1 MNTLLRIWAAA
12 LIALTFIAGCEKP
25 DNGPDTPGPDG
36 NITLLELPADPQP
49 QSTDFSHRIMLLQ
62 HTGTAC
68 PNCPR
73 LMTSLR
79 EIAADPT
86 YAAKYQHV
94 ASHSY
99 NTDDPAYSEA
109 AKKISDAFCKAYPE
123 LTFNLSGETTGDDT
137 SVATIK
143 RYIDQLHKESADAGI
158 AAAAQVN
165 GNTLSVKVQVK
176 VQVKAATENSY
187 RVTAWILE
195 DDIKA
200 QQSSNGALE
209 EWMHTHE
216 NALRA
221 FSGSSLN
228 LGIYG
233 EKLGTLKA
241 GETAEKDLT
250 IELQKDWKIENCK
263 VFILVNSSKDGK
275 FDVANCTICPIGG
288 NVAYQY
294 N

>member
-36 NITLLELPADPQP
+36 NIMLKLPADPQP

-79 EIAADPT
+79 EIAADPA

-99 NTDDPAYSEA
+99 NTDDPAWSEA

-143 RYIDQLHKESADAGI
+143 RYIDQLYKESADAGI

-176 VQVKAATENSY
+176 AATENSY
-187 RVTAWILE
+187 RVAAWILE

-250 IELQKDWKIENCK
+250 IEIQKDWNVENCK

-275 FDVANCTICPIGG
+275 FDIANCTICQIGG

>member
-1 MNTLLRIWAAA
+1 MNTLLRILAAA

-36 NITLLELPADPQP
+36 NITLELPADPQP

-79 EIAADPT
+79 EIAADPA

-99 NTDDPAYSEA
+99 NTDDPAWSEA

-137 SVATIK
+137 SVSTIK
-143 RYIDQLHKESADAGI
+143 RYIDQLYKDSADAGI

-165 GNTLSVKVQVK
+165 GNTLSVKVQI
-176 VQVKAATENSY
+176 KAATENSY
-187 RVTAWILE
+187 RVAAWILE

-250 IELQKDWKIENCK
+250 IELQKDWKVENCK

-275 FDVANCTICPIGG
+275 FDVANCTICPIGS
-288 NVAYQY
+288 NIAYQY

>member
-1 MNTLLRIWAAA
+1 MKTLLRIWAAA

-187 RVTAWILE
+187 RVSAWILE

-200 QQSSNGALE
+200 QQSSNGAL
-209 EWMHTHE
+209 
-216 NALRA
+216 
-221 FSGSSLN
+221 
-228 LGIYG
+228 
-233 EKLGTLKA
+233 
-241 GETAEKDLT
+241 
-250 IELQKDWKIENCK
+250 
-263 VFILVNSSKDGK
+263 
-275 FDVANCTICPIGG
+275 
-288 NVAYQY
+288 
-294 N
+294 

>member
-36 NITLLELPADPQP
+36 NITLEIPADPQP

-79 EIAADPT
+79 EIADDPA

-99 NTDDPAYSEA
+99 NTDDPAWSEA

-176 VQVKAATENSY
+176 AATENSY
-187 RVTAWILE
+187 RVAAWILE

-250 IELQKDWKIENCK
+250 IEIQKDWKVENCK

-275 FDVANCTICPIGG
+275 FDVANSTICPIGG

>member
-36 NITLLELPADPQP
+36 NIMLELPADPQP

-79 EIAADPT
+79 EIAADPA

-143 RYIDQLHKESADAGI
+143 RYIDQLHKESAGAGI

-165 GNTLSVKVQVK
+165 GNTLSVKVQI
-176 VQVKAATENSY
+176 KAATENSY
-187 RVTAWILE
+187 RVAAWILE

-250 IELQKDWKIENCK
+250 IELQKDWKAENCK

>member
-36 NITLLELPADPQP
+36 NIMLELPADPQP

-79 EIAADPT
+79 EIAADPA

-99 NTDDPAYSEA
+99 NTDDPAWSEA

-143 RYIDQLHKESADAGI
+143 RYIDQLYKDSADAGI

-165 GNTLSVKVQVK
+165 GNTLSVKVQVM
-176 VQVKAATENSY
+176 AATENSY
-187 RVTAWILE
+187 RVAAWILE

-250 IELQKDWKIENCK
+250 IEIQKDWNVENCK

-275 FDVANCTICPIGG
+275 FDIANCTICPIGG

>member
-1 MNTLLRIWAAA
+1 MKHNIFSI
-12 LIALTFIAGCEKP
+12 IAFIFLFIATGCGKEP
-25 DNGPDTPGPDG
+25 TPGNNDTG
-36 NITLLELPADPQP
+36 NQDTNLNIELPADPQP
-49 QSTDFSHRIMLLQ
+49 QSIDFSHRIMLLQ

-79 EIAADPT
+79 EIAADPA

-99 NTDDPAYSEA
+99 NTDDPAWSEA

-143 RYIDQLHKESADAGI
+143 RYIDQLYKDSADAGI

-176 VQVKAATENSY
+176 AATENSY
-187 RVTAWILE
+187 RVAAWILE
-195 DDIKA
+195 NDIKA

-250 IELQKDWKIENCK
+250 IEIQKDWKVENCK

-275 FDVANCTICPIGG
+275 FDIANCTICPIGG

>member
-36 NITLLELPADPQP
+36 NIMLELPADPQP

-79 EIAADPT
+79 EIAADPA

-99 NTDDPAYSEA
+99 NTDDPAWSEA

-143 RYIDQLHKESADAGI
+143 RYIDQLYKDSADAGI

-165 GNTLSVKVQVK
+165 GNTLSVKVQVM
-176 VQVKAATENSY
+176 AATENSY
-187 RVTAWILE
+187 RVAAWILE

-250 IELQKDWKIENCK
+250 IEIQKDWNVENCK

-275 FDVANCTICPIGG
+275 FDIANCTICQIGG

>member
-36 NITLLELPADPQP
+36 NIMLELPADPQP

-79 EIAADPT
+79 EIAADPA

-176 VQVKAATENSY
+176 AATENSY
-187 RVTAWILE
+187 RVAAWILE

-250 IELQKDWKIENCK
+250 IELQKDWKVENCK

>member
-1 MNTLLRIWAAA
+1 MKFKIFSIAAISLA
-12 LIALTFIAGCEKP
+12 MLAGCEKP
-25 DNGPDTPGPDG
+25 GNDPDATGPDG
-36 NITLLELPADPQP
+36 NITLELPADPQP
-49 QSTDFSHRIMLLQ
+49 QNTDFSHRIMLLQ

-79 EIAADPT
+79 EIAADPA
-86 YAAKYQHV
+86 YAEKYQHV

-99 NTDDPAYSEA
+99 NTDDPAWSEA

-143 RYIDQLHKESADAGI
+143 QYIDQTHKGKADAGI
-158 AAAAQVN
+158 CAAAQLT
-165 GNTLSVKVQVK
+165 GNTVTVSTQI
-176 VQVKAATENSY
+176 KAGAENSY
-187 RVTAWILE
+187 RVAAWILE

-221 FSGSSLN
+221 FSGTSLN

-241 GETAEKDLT
+241 GETAEKVLT
-250 IELQKDWKIENCK
+250 IELEKDWKAENCK

-275 FDVANCTICPIGG
+275 FDVANCTICPIDGS
-288 NVAYQY
+288 VTYQY

>member
-1 MNTLLRIWAAA
+1 MNTHFRIWAAA

-25 DNGPDTPGPDG
+25 DNGPDTPEPDS
-36 NITLLELPADPQP
+36 NITINLPDDPQP
-49 QSTDFSHRIMLLQ
+49 QNTDFSHRIMLLQ

-79 EIAADPT
+79 EIAADPV

-143 RYIDQLHKESADAGI
+143 RYIDQLYKESADAGI

-176 VQVKAATENSY
+176 AATENSY
-187 RVTAWILE
+187 RVAAWILE

-250 IELQKDWKIENCK
+250 IELQKDWKAENCK

>member
-1 MNTLLRIWAAA
+1 MNTLLKTWATA
-12 LIALTFIAGCEKP
+12 LIVLTSIAGCEKP

-36 NITLLELPADPQP
+36 NITLELPADPQP

-79 EIAADPT
+79 EIAADPA

-99 NTDDPAYSEA
+99 NTDDPAWSEA

-176 VQVKAATENSY
+176 AAVENSY
-187 RVTAWILE
+187 RVAAWILE

-221 FSGSSLN
+221 FSGTSLN

-250 IELQKDWKIENCK
+250 IEIQKGLKAENCK
-263 VFILVNSSKDGK
+263 VFIIVNSSKDGK

-288 NVAYQY
+288 NVTYQY

>member
-1 MNTLLRIWAAA
+1 MNTFLRIWAAA

-36 NITLLELPADPQP
+36 NIMLELPADPQP

-79 EIAADPT
+79 EIAADPA

-165 GNTLSVKVQVK
+165 GNTLSVKVQI
-176 VQVKAATENSY
+176 KAATENSY
-187 RVTAWILE
+187 RVAAWILE

-250 IELQKDWKIENCK
+250 IELQKDWKVENCK
-263 VFILVNSSKDGK
+263 VFILVNSSIDGK

>member
-36 NITLLELPADPQP
+36 NIMLELPADPQP

-79 EIAADPT
+79 EIAADPA

-165 GNTLSVKVQVK
+165 GNTLSVKVQI
-176 VQVKAATENSY
+176 KAATENSY
-187 RVTAWILE
+187 RVAAWILE

-250 IELQKDWKIENCK
+250 IELQKDWKVENCK
-263 VFILVNSSKDGK
+263 VFILVNSSIDGK

>member
-36 NITLLELPADPQP
+36 NIMLELPADPQP

-143 RYIDQLHKESADAGI
+143 RYIDQLYKDSADAGI

-176 VQVKAATENSY
+176 AATENSY
-187 RVTAWILE
+187 RVAAWILE

-250 IELQKDWKIENCK
+250 IELQNDWKIENCK

>member
-1 MNTLLRIWAAA
+1 
-12 LIALTFIAGCEKP
+12 
-25 DNGPDTPGPDG
+25 
-36 NITLLELPADPQP
+36 
-49 QSTDFSHRIMLLQ
+49 
-62 HTGTAC
+62 
-68 PNCPR
+68 
-73 LMTSLR
+73 MTSLR
-79 EIAADPT
+79 EIAVDPA

-99 NTDDPAYSEA
+99 NTDDPAWSEA

-137 SVATIK
+137 SVSTIK
-143 RYIDQLHKESADAGI
+143 KHIDQLHKESADAGI

-176 VQVKAATENSY
+176 AATENSY
-187 RVTAWILE
+187 RVAAWILE

-250 IELQKDWKIENCK
+250 IEILKDWKVENCK
-263 VFILVNSSKDGK
+263 IFILVNSSKDGK

>member
-1 MNTLLRIWAAA
+1 MNTFLRTWAAV
-12 LIALTFIAGCEKP
+12 LIALTSIAGCEKP

-86 YAAKYQHV
+86 YVAKYQHV

-143 RYIDQLHKESADAGI
+143 RYIDQLYKDSADAGI

-176 VQVKAATENSY
+176 AATENSY
-187 RVTAWILE
+187 RVAAWILE

-250 IELQKDWKIENCK
+250 IELQNDWKIENCK

>member
-36 NITLLELPADPQP
+36 NIMLELPADPQP

-79 EIAADPT
+79 EIAADPA

-99 NTDDPAYSEA
+99 NTDDPAWSEA

-137 SVATIK
+137 SVSTIK
-143 RYIDQLHKESADAGI
+143 KYIDQLHKESADAGI

-176 VQVKAATENSY
+176 AATENSY
-187 RVTAWILE
+187 RVAAWILE

-250 IELQKDWKIENCK
+250 IELQKDWKVENCK

>member
-25 DNGPDTPGPDG
+25 DNGTDTPGPDG
-36 NITLLELPADPQP
+36 NIMLELPADPQP

-79 EIAADPT
+79 EIAADPA

-165 GNTLSVKVQVK
+165 GNTLSVKVQI
-176 VQVKAATENSY
+176 KAATENSY
-187 RVTAWILE
+187 RVAAWILE

-250 IELQKDWKIENCK
+250 IELQKDWKVENCK

>member
-1 MNTLLRIWAAA
+1 MNTHFRIWAAA

-25 DNGPDTPGPDG
+25 DNGPDTPEPDSS
-36 NITLLELPADPQP
+36 ITINLPDDPQP

-73 LMTSLR
+73 LMTSLK
-79 EIAADPT
+79 EIAEDPG

-99 NTDDPAYSEA
+99 NTDDPAWSEA

-143 RYIDQLHKESADAGI
+143 RYIDQMHKESADAGI

-165 GNTLSVKVQVK
+165 GNALSVK

-187 RVTAWILE
+187 RVTAWVLE

-200 QQSSNGALE
+200 QQSSNGAVE
-209 EWMHTHE
+209 EWMHIHE
-216 NALRA
+216 NVLRA
-221 FSGSSLN
+221 FSGTSLN

-250 IELQKDWKIENCK
+250 IEIQKGWKTENCK
-263 VFILVNSSKDGK
+263 IFIIVNSSKDGK

-288 NVAYQY
+288 NVTYQY

>member
-36 NITLLELPADPQP
+36 NIMLELPADPQP

-79 EIAADPT
+79 EIAADPA

-165 GNTLSVKVQVK
+165 GNTLSVKVQI
-176 VQVKAATENSY
+176 KAATENSY
-187 RVTAWILE
+187 RVAAWILE

-250 IELQKDWKIENCK
+250 IELQKDWKVENCK

>member
-36 NITLLELPADPQP
+36 NITLELPADPQP

-79 EIAADPT
+79 EIATDPA

-99 NTDDPAYSEA
+99 NTDDPAWSEA

-143 RYIDQLHKESADAGI
+143 RHIDQLYKDSADAGI

-176 VQVKAATENSY
+176 AATENSY
-187 RVTAWILE
+187 RVAAWILE

-221 FSGSSLN
+221 FSGTSLN

-233 EKLGTLKA
+233 EKLETIKP
-241 GETAEKDLT
+241 GETKEKVLT
-250 IELQKDWKIENCK
+250 IELQKDWKVENCK

>member
-36 NITLLELPADPQP
+36 NITLEIPADPQP

-79 EIAADPT
+79 EIAADPA

-99 NTDDPAYSEA
+99 NTDDPAWSEA

-143 RYIDQLHKESADAGI
+143 RYIDQLYKESADAGI

-165 GNTLSVKVQVK
+165 GNTLSVKVQI
-176 VQVKAATENSY
+176 KAATENSY
-187 RVTAWILE
+187 RVAAWILE

-250 IELQKDWKIENCK
+250 IELQKDWKVENCK

-275 FDVANCTICPIGG
+275 FDVANCTVCPIGG
-288 NVAYQY
+288 NIAYQY

>member
-1 MNTLLRIWAAA
+1 MKHNIFSI
-12 LIALTFIAGCEKP
+12 IAFIFLFIATGCGKEP
-25 DNGPDTPGPDG
+25 TPGNNDTG
-36 NITLLELPADPQP
+36 NQNTNLNIELPADPQP

-79 EIAADPT
+79 EIAADPA

-99 NTDDPAYSEA
+99 NTDDPAWSEA

-143 RYIDQLHKESADAGI
+143 KYIDQLHKESADAGI

-176 VQVKAATENSY
+176 AATENSY
-187 RVTAWILE
+187 RVAAWILE

-250 IELQKDWKIENCK
+250 IELQNDWKIENCK

>member
-25 DNGPDTPGPDG
+25 DNRPDTPGPDG
-36 NITLLELPADPQP
+36 NITLELPADPQP

-79 EIAADPT
+79 EIAADPA

-158 AAAAQVN
+158 AAAAQAN
-165 GNTLSVKVQVK
+165 GNTLSVKVQI
-176 VQVKAATENSY
+176 KAATENSY
-187 RVTAWILE
+187 RVAAWILE

-250 IELQKDWKIENCK
+250 IELQKDWKVENCK
-263 VFILVNSSKDGK
+263 VFILVNSSIDGK

>member
-1 MNTLLRIWAAA
+1 MKHNIFSI
-12 LIALTFIAGCEKP
+12 IAFIFLFIATGCGKEP
-25 DNGPDTPGPDG
+25 TPGNNDIG
-36 NITLLELPADPQP
+36 NQDTNLNIELPADPQP

-99 NTDDPAYSEA
+99 NTDDPAWSEA

-123 LTFNLSGETTGDDT
+123 PTFNLSGETTGDDT

-158 AAAAQVN
+158 SVAAQVN

-176 VQVKAATENSY
+176 AATENSY
-187 RVTAWILE
+187 RAAAWILE

-250 IELQKDWKIENCK
+250 IELQKDWKVENCK

-288 NVAYQY
+288 NIAYQY

>member
-1 MNTLLRIWAAA
+1 MKHNIFSI
-12 LIALTFIAGCEKP
+12 IAFIFLFIATGCGKEP
-25 DNGPDTPGPDG
+25 TPGNNDTG
-36 NITLLELPADPQP
+36 NQDTNLNIELPADPQP

-79 EIAADPT
+79 EIAADPA

-99 NTDDPAYSEA
+99 NTDDPAWSEA

-143 RYIDQLHKESADAGI
+143 RYIDQLYKESADAGI

-176 VQVKAATENSY
+176 AATENSY
-187 RVTAWILE
+187 RVAAWILE

-250 IELQKDWKIENCK
+250 IELQKDWKVENCK

>member
-36 NITLLELPADPQP
+36 NITLELPADPQP

-79 EIAADPT
+79 EIATDPT

-143 RYIDQLHKESADAGI
+143 RYIDQLYKDSADAGI

-176 VQVKAATENSY
+176 AATENSY
-187 RVTAWILE
+187 RVAAWILE

-250 IELQKDWKIENCK
+250 IELQKDWKVENCK

>member
-1 MNTLLRIWAAA
+1 MEQGQAQNSKLFPPVTYQVKI
-12 LIALTFIAGCEKP
+12 P
-25 DNGPDTPGPDG
+25 V
-36 NITLLELPADPQP
+36 
-49 QSTDFSHRIMLLQ
+49 TDFHHKIMLLQ

-79 EIAADPT
+79 EIAADHA
-86 YAAKYQHV
+86 YADKYQHV

-99 NTDDPAYSEA
+99 NYDDPAYSEA

-137 SVATIK
+137 SVETIK
-143 RYIDQLHKESADAGI
+143 KTINTLHKEQAEAGI
-158 AAAAQVN
+158 AAAAYLS
-165 GNTLSVKVQVK
+165 GNTVTVNVQI
-176 VQVKAATENSY
+176 KAAVENTY
-187 RVTAWILE
+187 RVAAWILE
-195 DDIKA
+195 DGIKG
-200 QQSSNGALE
+200 QQSSNWAVE

-221 FSGSSLN
+221 FSGTSLN

-233 EKLGTLKA
+233 EKLETIKP
-241 GETAEKDLT
+241 GETKEKVLT
-250 IELQKDWKIENCK
+250 INFQEGWKAENCK
-263 VFILVNSSKDGK
+263 IFIIVNSSKDGK
-275 FDVANCTICPIGG
+275 FDIANCTICPLGG
-288 NVAYQY
+288 TVEYQY

>member
-1 MNTLLRIWAAA
+1 MKHNIFSI
-12 LIALTFIAGCEKP
+12 IAFIFLFIATGCGKEP
-25 DNGPDTPGPDG
+25 TPGNNDTG
-36 NITLLELPADPQP
+36 NQNTNLNIELPADPQP

-79 EIAADPT
+79 EIAADPA

-99 NTDDPAYSEA
+99 NTDDPAWSEA

-143 RYIDQLHKESADAGI
+143 RYIDQLYKESADAGI

-176 VQVKAATENSY
+176 AATENSY
-187 RVTAWILE
+187 RVAAWILE

-250 IELQKDWKIENCK
+250 IEIQKDWNVENCK

-275 FDVANCTICPIGG
+275 FDIANCTICQIGG

>member
-25 DNGPDTPGPDG
+25 DNGPDTPGSDG
-36 NITLLELPADPQP
+36 NIMLELPADPQP

-79 EIAADPT
+79 EIAADPA

-137 SVATIK
+137 SVSTIK
-143 RYIDQLHKESADAGI
+143 RYIDQLYKDSADAGI

-176 VQVKAATENSY
+176 AATENSY
-187 RVTAWILE
+187 RVAAWILE

-250 IELQKDWKIENCK
+250 IEIQKDWKVENCK

>member
-25 DNGPDTPGPDG
+25 DNGPDTPGPDE
-36 NITLLELPADPQP
+36 NITLELPADPQP

-79 EIAADPT
+79 EIAADPA

-99 NTDDPAYSEA
+99 NTDDPAWSEA

-137 SVATIK
+137 SVSTIK
-143 RYIDQLHKESADAGI
+143 RYIDQLYKDSADAGI

-176 VQVKAATENSY
+176 AAVENSY
-187 RVTAWILE
+187 RVAAWILE

-250 IELQKDWKIENCK
+250 IELQKDWKVENCK

>member
-36 NITLLELPADPQP
+36 NITLELPADPQP

-79 EIAADPT
+79 EIAADPAYT
-86 YAAKYQHV
+86 AKYQHV

-99 NTDDPAYSEA
+99 NTDDPAWSEA

-143 RYIDQLHKESADAGI
+143 RYIDQLYKDSADAGI

-176 VQVKAATENSY
+176 AATENSY
-187 RVTAWILE
+187 RVAAWILE

-250 IELQKDWKIENCK
+250 IEIQKDWKVENCK

-288 NVAYQY
+288 NIAYQY

>member
-1 MNTLLRIWAAA
+1 
-12 LIALTFIAGCEKP
+12 
-25 DNGPDTPGPDG
+25 
-36 NITLLELPADPQP
+36 
-49 QSTDFSHRIMLLQ
+49 
-62 HTGTAC
+62 
-68 PNCPR
+68 
-73 LMTSLR
+73 MTSLR
-79 EIAADPT
+79 EIAADPA
-86 YAAKYQHV
+86 YAEKYQHV

-99 NTDDPAYSEA
+99 NTDDPAWSEA

-143 RYIDQLHKESADAGI
+143 RFIDQTHKGKADAGI
-158 AAAAQVN
+158 CAAAQLT
-165 GNTLSVKVQVK
+165 GNTVTVSTQI
-176 VQVKAATENSY
+176 KAGAENSY
-187 RVTAWILE
+187 RVAAWILE

-221 FSGSSLN
+221 FSGTSLN

-241 GETAEKDLT
+241 GETAEKVLT
-250 IELQKDWKIENCK
+250 IELKKDWKAENCK

-288 NVAYQY
+288 SVTYQY